1 MRFFNKSLLSCS
13 VHLNS
18 CIRRLLLLTILLAL
32 CSAHADEEWFTRS
45 QNILNSLEGQPRPTW
60 LDNNLYQDQ
69 AQAQAQAHRQ
79 ALDIVEDAKPIAL
92 GSLSALQKP
101 LNNGKPLRVMFLSFS
116 LGESVLKGIFEE
128 ASGQEDVLLVFRGPK
143 PQQKLPGL
151 FAELKVLLKDIN
163 PVPNIVI
170 DPIRF
175 QKWAVTTVPE
185 IVVEDLGKAS
195 LRVKGVTSLTWLKS
209 RQDVG
214 QQGDLG
220 RFGEVFDITELDLL
234 EEIKRRLAAIDWPQK
249 KQQALARFWE
259 KRTFEALPNAQENLQ
274 RTVDLTITAPHDL
287 VAPNGKLII
296 QAGQTVNPLDKMAFG
311 LCLIVFD
318 ATQKAQVDTV
328 QQWSCRDKKA
338 RVMYLATQLPR
349 QDGWE
354 GLKALEQVLKAP
366 VYLLTPDVRQRF
378 QLQKI
383 PALVEQSG
391 NKIQVQ
397 ERKVP
402 SPTVVGDH

>member
-1 MRFFNKSLLSCS
+1 MRFFNKSLLSPS

-18 CIRRLLLLTILLAL
+18 CSSRLLLLTILFAL
-32 CSAHADEEWFTRS
+32 CSAHADEPWLTRS

-60 LDNNLYQDQ
+60 LDNNPYQDQ
-69 AQAQAQAHRQ
+69 AQRH
-79 ALDIVEDAKPIAL
+79 ALDIVKDAKPIAL
-92 GSLSALQKP
+92 DSLSALQKP
-101 LNNGKPLRVMFLSFS
+101 LNNGKPLQVMFLSFS

-175 QKWAVTTVPE
+175 QKWAVSTVPE
-185 IVVEDLGKAS
+185 IVVEDQGKAS
-195 LRVKGVTSLTWLKS
+195 IRVKGVTSLTWLKS

-220 RFGEVFDITELDLL
+220 RFGEVYDITEFDLL
-234 EEIKRRLAAIDWPQK
+234 EEIKRRLATIDWPQK

-274 RTVDLTITAPHDL
+274 RMVDLTMTAPHDL
-287 VAPNGKLII
+287 LAPNGKLII

-328 QQWSCRDKKA
+328 QQWSCWDKKA
-338 RVMYLATQLPR
+338 RVIYLATQLPR

-354 GLKALEQVLKAP
+354 GLKAMEQVLKAP

>member
-1 MRFFNKSLLSCS
+1 MRFFNKSLRSRS

-18 CIRRLLLLTILLAL
+18 CISCISWLLLLTILFAQ
-32 CSAHADEEWFTRS
+32 CSVHADEEWFTRS

-60 LDNNLYQDQ
+60 LDNNPYQDQ
-69 AQAQAQAHRQ
+69 AQRH
-79 ALDIVEDAKPIAL
+79 ALDIVKDAKPIAL
-92 GSLSALQKP
+92 DSLSALQKP

-151 FAELKVLLKDIN
+151 FAELKVLLKDIS

-185 IVVEDLGKAS
+185 IVVEDQGKAS

-220 RFGEVFDITELDLL
+220 RFGEVYDITELDLL

-259 KRTFEALPNAQENLQ
+259 QRTFEALPNAQENLQ
-274 RTVDLTITAPHDL
+274 RMVDLTITAPHDL
-287 VAPNGKLII
+287 LAPNGKLII
-296 QAGQTVNPLDKMAFG
+296 QAGQTVNPLEKMAFG

-328 QQWSCRDKKA
+328 RQWSCRDKKA

-366 VYLLTPDVRQRF
+366 VYLLTPDVHQRF

-397 ERKVP
+397 ERKVT
-402 SPTVVGDH
+402 SPTLAGAH